1 MQVSLYA
8 WDYLKVSTGQYD
20 GQDEKMGWID
30 LCSEGQT
37 VTLHCMTA
45 AKIQALANDLLSIAR
60 SMEKQTQEPSCQPT
74 N

>member
-8 WDYLKVSTGQYD
+8 WECLQVSTGQYE

-30 LCSEGQT
+30 LCCEGQT
-37 VTLHCMTA
+37 ITLHCMTA
-45 AKIQALANDLLSIAR
+45 AKLHALANDLLSIAR
-60 SMEKQTQEPSCQPT
+60 QMEQKIQEPSCQPT